1 LETLFLLHHL
11 VLCKLIHSTTSLII
25 ILKSKEAAMIRNARA
40 ILSAIL
46 LTSFLLLSG
55 CSTQQ
60 STKSEASR
68 SSINLDTVKAG
79 QFDTGKMWTFVFP
92 PIDYFAKS
100 YNFNPTKEWFDKA
113 RLAALRLPGCTAAF
127 VSEDG
132 LFMTNHHCARGP
144 LERVQKEGEK
154 LVELGFYAPTLEEER
169 KAAVYVD
176 QLVVIDDVTK
186 EVQEAYDS
194 GTTDSAKTA
203 NRMAK
208 FAEIQQRYYTKFK
221 ETTKDSMLFQ
231 IYSFYNGGRYSL
243 YGFKRY
249 TDVRLVYAPEEA
261 AAFYGGD
268 PDNFT
273 YPRYDFDCSFF
284 RVYEDGKPIKTSNFF
299 RFSKVGAQDGDAVFV
314 IGNPGSTSRLLT
326 MAQLETLRDLQYPV
340 RIDEL
345 KSRYQAMQKYVENH
359 PDQKLKYMN
368 QIFGVSN
375 SLKATKGYLS
385 GLVDPY
391 LMAKKQDF
399 EKTFKN
405 AVLNKPELKNKYGDP
420 WTDITNFEEQRRAIF
435 GEVSALTGT
444 RSQYYSIATRLV
456 NFARNPESER
466 AARPEGGRGQGGG
479 FGGGRGNVYPANLVP
494 EIERP
499 LLADQLR
506 LMRQYLGDKNESF
519 NRLMGARTPEQAAD
533 YLIAN
538 SIVASK
544 EKFDALVAGK
554 PEDILNSTDPLISF
568 AIQTQPRAMELQR
581 TIREISQKETIR
593 LQSLGRAMYE
603 VYGTTIPPDA
613 TFSLRI
619 ADGVVKGYDYNGTIA
634 PPVTTFYGMYD
645 RYYSFGKKDPWLL
658 PDRWA
663 NPPADFKMSTPM
675 NFVSTNDIIG
685 GNSGSSVINKNLEV
699 VGLIFDGNIESLPG
713 AVIYDETYNRSVSVH
728 TAGILEGLEKIY
740 KADRLAKELEA
751 GKIAQ

>member
-1 LETLFLLHHL
+1 MNRNFRLF
-11 VLCKLIHSTTSLII
+11 
-25 ILKSKEAAMIRNARA
+25 
-40 ILSAIL
+40 LSAITL
-46 LTSFLLLSG
+46 ASLLLLVG

-60 STKSEASR
+60 TTKGE
-68 SSINLDTVKAG
+68 SSQGSMNYDTVKAG
-79 QFDTGKMWTFVFP
+79 QFDNGKMWTFDFP
-92 PIDYFAKS
+92 PVDYFAKT

-132 LFMTNHHCARGP
+132 LVMTNHHCARGS

-154 LVELGFYAPTLEEER
+154 LVEVGFYATTLEEER
-169 KAAVYVD
+169 KAPVYVD

-186 EVQEAYDS
+186 EVQAAYDS

-208 FAEIQQRYYTKFK
+208 FTEIQRRYYAKFK
-221 ETTKDSMLFQ
+221 ETSKDSMMFQ

-284 RVYEDGKPIKTSNFF
+284 RVYEDGKPIKTANFF
-299 RFSKVGAQDGDAVFV
+299 RFSKDGAQDGDAVFV

-326 MAQLETLRDLQYPV
+326 TAQLETMRDFSYPNN
-340 RIDEL
+340 IDAL
-345 KSRYQAMQKYVENH
+345 NSRFQAMSNYVEKH
-359 PDQKLKYMN
+359 PDERLRYMN

-375 SLKATKGYLS
+375 SLKAVTGYLG
-385 GLVDPY
+385 GLQDPY
-391 LMAKKQDF
+391 LMAKKKDF
-399 EKTFKN
+399 QSSFQK
-405 AVLNKPELKNKYGDP
+405 AVLGNSQLKSKYGDP
-420 WTDITNFEEQRRAIF
+420 WTSIASYESQRRAILGEASAF
-435 GEVSALTGT
+435 GLV
-444 RSQYYSIATRLV
+444 RSQYLSIATRLV
-456 NFARNPESER
+456 NFARNPEGER
-466 AARPEGGRGQGGG
+466 GGRQGGGRGQMGGP
-479 FGGGRGNVYPANLVP
+479 GGGRWNVYPANLVP
-494 EIERP
+494 EIEKP
-499 LLADQLR
+499 LLVDQLKFMQR
-506 LMRQYLGDKNESF
+506 NLGDKNAAF
-519 NRLMGARTPEQAAD
+519 NKLTGGRTPEQAAD
-533 YLIAN
+533 YLISN
-538 SIVASK
+538 SVVGSK
-544 EKFDALVAGK
+544 DKFDALVAGK
-554 PEDILNSTDPLISF
+554 PEDILNSTDPLVSF
-568 AIQTQPRAMELQR
+568 VVQTQQRAQELQQ
-581 TIREISQKETIR
+581 TIAEIGQKETPL

-603 VYGTTIPPDA
+603 VYGTSIPPDA

-619 ADGVVKGYDYNGTIA
+619 ADGVVKGYKYNGTLA

-658 PDRWA
+658 PDRWV

-713 AVIYDETYNRSVSVH
+713 AVIYDDTYNRSVSVH
-728 TAGILEGLEKIY
+728 SAGIVEGLEKIY
-740 KADRLAKELEA
+740 KADRLAKELKA
-751 GKIAQ
+751 GKMQ